1 MTKGDKRLSGPQQKA
16 INLFL
21 AGMNDTEV
29 AEELGLARQTVNKW
43 RNKNQNFGAKLEQQ
57 QRELNKESRQQ
68 LSGLVSRSVEVLRQ
82 SLESENERIR
92 QSTVVHVLKATGFY
106 RPESRRG
113 SGREDEANMQTLI
126 AQFHAMRFI
135 KLRATGVSTVN
146 QCLY

>member
-1 MTKGDKRLSGPQQKA
+1 MMTKEDKRLSGPQQKA

-21 AGMNDTEV
+21 AGMNDTDV

-68 LSGLVSRSVEVLRQ
+68 LSGLVSRSVEVLGQ

-92 QSTVVHVLKATGFY
+92 QSTAVHVLKATGFY
-106 RPESRRG
+106 TPESRDRWRG
-113 SGREDEANMQTLI
+113 EVVEEDDADIQTLI
-126 AQFHAMRFI
+126 AQFQAMGAQ
-135 KLRATGVSTVN
+135 LA
-146 QCLY
+146 

>member
-1 MTKGDKRLSGPQQKA
+1 MMTKEDKRLSGPQQKA

-68 LSGLVSRSVEVLRQ
+68 LSGLVSRSVEVLGQ

-92 QSTVVHVLKATGFY
+92 QSTAVHVLKATGFY
-106 RPESRRG
+106 TPESRDRWRG
-113 SGREDEANMQTLI
+113 
-126 AQFHAMRFI
+126 
-135 KLRATGVSTVN
+135 
-146 QCLY
+146 

>member
-1 MTKGDKRLSGPQQKA
+1 MMTKEDKRLSGPQQKA

-57 QRELNKESRQQ
+57 QRELNKDSRQQ

-92 QSTVVHVLKATGFY
+92 QSTAVHVLKATGFY
-106 RPESRRG
+106 RPESRDRWRG
-113 SGREDEANMQTLI
+113 EVVEEDEADIQTLI
-126 AQFHAMRFI
+126 AQFHAMGAQ
-135 KLRATGVSTVN
+135 LV
-146 QCLY
+146 

>member
-1 MTKGDKRLSGPQQKA
+1 MTKEDKRLSGPQQKG

-68 LSGLVSRSVEVLRQ
+68 LSGLVSRSVQVLRQ

-92 QSTVVHVLKATGFY
+92 QSTAVHVLKATGFY
-106 RPESRRG
+106 TAESKDRWRG
-113 SGREDEANMQTLI
+113 EVVEEDEADIQTLI
-126 AQFHAMRFI
+126 AQFQAMGAQ
-135 KLRATGVSTVN
+135 LV
-146 QCLY
+146 

>member
-1 MTKGDKRLSGPQQKA
+1 MTKEDKRLSGPQQKA

-68 LSGLVSRSVEVLRQ
+68 LSALVSRSVEVLGQ

-92 QSTVVHVLKATGFY
+92 QSTAVHVLKATGFY
-106 RPESRRG
+106 SGESRDRWRG
-113 SGREDEANMQTLI
+113 EVVEEDEADIQTLI
-126 AQFHAMRFI
+126 AQFHAMGAQ
-135 KLRATGVSTVN
+135 LV
-146 QCLY
+146 

>member
-1 MTKGDKRLSGPQQKA
+1 MTKEDKRLSGPQQKA

-21 AGMNDTEV
+21 AGMNDTDV

-68 LSGLVSRSVEVLRQ
+68 LSGLVSRSVEVLGQ

-92 QSTVVHVLKATGFY
+92 QSTAVHVLKATGFY
-106 RPESRRG
+106 TPESRDRWRG
-113 SGREDEANMQTLI
+113 EVVEEDEADIQTLI
-126 AQFHAMRFI
+126 AQFQVMGAQ
-135 KLRATGVSTVN
+135 LV
-146 QCLY
+146 

>member
-1 MTKGDKRLSGPQQKA
+1 MMTKEDKRLSGPQQKA

-29 AEELGLARQTVNKW
+29 TEELGLARQTVNKW

-68 LSGLVSRSVEVLRQ
+68 LSALVSRSVEVLGQ

-92 QSTVVHVLKATGFY
+92 QSTAVHVLKATGFY
-106 RPESRRG
+106 RPESRDRWRG
-113 SGREDEANMQTLI
+113 EVVEEDDADIQALI
-126 AQFHAMRFI
+126 AQFQAMGAQ
-135 KLRATGVSTVN
+135 LV
-146 QCLY
+146 

>member
-1 MTKGDKRLSGPQQKA
+1 MMTKEDKRLSGPQQKA

-68 LSGLVSRSVEVLRQ
+68 LSALASRSVEVLGQ

-92 QSTVVHVLKATGFY
+92 QSTAVHVLKATGFY
-106 RPESRRG
+106 TAESKDRWRG
-113 SGREDEANMQTLI
+113 EVVEEDEADIQTLI
-126 AQFHAMRFI
+126 AQFQAMGAQ
-135 KLRATGVSTVN
+135 LV
-146 QCLY
+146 

>member
-68 LSGLVSRSVEVLRQ
+68 LSALVSRSVEVLGQ

-92 QSTVVHVLKATGFY
+92 QSTAVHVLKATGFY
-106 RPESRRG
+106 RPESRDIWRG
-113 SGREDEANMQTLI
+113 EVVEEDEADIQTLI
-126 AQFHAMRFI
+126 AQFQAMGAQ
-135 KLRATGVSTVN
+135 LV
-146 QCLY
+146 

>member
-1 MTKGDKRLSGPQQKA
+1 MMTKEDKRLSGPQQKA

-68 LSGLVSRSVEVLRQ
+68 LSALVSRSVEVLGQ

-92 QSTVVHVLKATGFY
+92 QSTAVHVLKATGFY
-106 RPESRRG
+106 RPESRDQWRG
-113 SGREDEANMQTLI
+113 EMVEKDDADVQTLI
-126 AQFHAMRFI
+126 ARFHAM
-135 KLRATGVSTVN
+135 GHS
-146 QCLY
+146 